1 MARGIAVFDSGV
13 GGLTVLAAIRRRLP
27 STSTFYLGDTAR
39 VPYGNKS
46 PETVIRYAR
55 ACAKLLL
62 QHDPALLVIACN
74 TATAHA
80 LPTLQA
86 ELPIPVIGVVEPGA
100 AAAAAL
106 APAGRIGVAGTAGT
120 IASGAYQR
128 ALAAIAPE
136 AVLQAHACPLF
147 VPLAEEGWLDGEVPR
162 LVAEHYLGAL
172 RGRLDVLVLGCT
184 HYPLLAPVIAEV
196 LGPSTRLV
204 DSAEAT
210 ADAVEARLGHAPA
223 LEAPRHRI
231 FVTDAPARFPA
242 LAARFL
248 GATPESIEQVDL

>member
-27 STSTFYLGDTAR
+27 ATSTFYLGDTAR

-46 PETVIRYAR
+46 AETVIRYAR

-62 QHDPALLVIACN
+62 QHDPALLVVACN

-100 AAAAAL
+100 ALAAAL
-106 APAGRIGVAGTAGT
+106 APDGRIGVAGTAGT

-128 ALAAIAPE
+128 AIAALAPGAI
-136 AVLQAHACPLF
+136 VQLRSCPLF
-147 VPLAEEGWLDGEVPR
+147 VPLAEEGWLEGEVPR
-162 LVAEHYLGAL
+162 LVAERYLGEL
-172 RGRLDVLVLGCT
+172 RGQLDVLVLGCT
-184 HYPLLAPVIAEV
+184 HYPLLAPVIAGV
-196 LGPSTRLV
+196 LGPTTRLV

-210 ADAVEARLGHAPA
+210 AAAVAARLGGGPA
-223 LEAPRHRI
+223 LEPVRHRL

-242 LAARFL
+242 LAARFI
-248 GATPESIEQVDL
+248 GPTPESIEQVDL